1 MESKQE
7 FSLEENR
14 WKISCSSVKTRV
26 WVYSNASY
34 TPPNYSTFSATL
46 LTNLNPNQWYI
57 ITLCARGDCTYLVF
71 LTDGNCAP
79 RNDKFII
86 TDGNNKNLQQD
97 AGLNGMRQMIIHP
110 NPSTRNAT
118 VTFDEVTTG
127 KLTIL
132 AIEGK
137 VIYAEEFSDK
147 RSIDLNLSNY
157 PSGMYVVEVS
167 SEIMKMTERLL
178 KK

>member
-1 MESKQE
+1 
-7 FSLEENR
+7 
-14 WKISCSSVKTRV
+14 
-26 WVYSNASY
+26 
-34 TPPNYSTFSATL
+34 
-46 LTNLNPNQWYI
+46 
-57 ITLCARGDCTYLVF
+57 
-71 LTDGNCAP
+71 
-79 RNDKFII
+79 
-86 TDGNNKNLQQD
+86 
-97 AGLNGMRQMIIHP
+97 MRQMIIHP

-132 AIEGK
+132 AIESK
-137 VIYAEEFSDK
+137 VIYAEELSDK